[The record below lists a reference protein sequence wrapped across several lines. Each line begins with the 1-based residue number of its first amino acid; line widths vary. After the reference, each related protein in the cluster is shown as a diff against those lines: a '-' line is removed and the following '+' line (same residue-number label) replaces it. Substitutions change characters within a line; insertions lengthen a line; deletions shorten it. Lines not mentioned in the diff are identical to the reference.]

1 MPFVFDDYP
10 EFATLVKSWE
20 NKRITEKTPESIIAS
35 DLPKEET
42 NVSKSTIFFPISVIL
57 AYLIF
62 CIFLARKTQSKDDR
76 TKFLWKLFCIAGL
89 SFFLSCLILLFFFL
103 PQSNLF
109 IFTWIVYDFLIAY
122 VFFVEFPAYMRI
134 SKYDDECSNALNDL
148 RSELT
153 KIPFVGNAVI
163 VSLKEKRSK
172 YSSFLKRENTDQL
185 LQDFILSCENMGNYN
200 EHLWSLT
207 LNEVSALIDD
217 VKKRSKHPFPKLIDI
232 LALSGLSV
240 LIAQFLKLLG

>member
-1 MPFVFDDYP
+1 MSLSDYI
-10 EFATLVKSWE
+10 FL
-20 NKRITEKTPESIIAS
+20 ISI
-35 DLPKEET
+35 
-42 NVSKSTIFFPISVIL
+42 IL

-62 CIFLARKTQSKDDR
+62 CIFLARKTPKSKDDR

-89 SFFLSCLILLFFFL
+89 SFILGLMLLFLFL

-122 VFFVEFPAYMRI
+122 VFFVEFPAYIRI
-134 SKYDDECSNALNDL
+134 SKYDDEFSNALNDL

-172 YSSFLKRENTDQL
+172 YSSFLKRENTDLL

>member
-1 MPFVFDDYP
+1 MSLSNY
-10 EFATLVKSWE
+10 
-20 NKRITEKTPESIIAS
+20 I
-35 DLPKEET
+35 
-42 NVSKSTIFFPISVIL
+42 FPISIIL
-57 AYLIF
+57 TYLIF
-62 CIFLARKTQSKDDR
+62 CIFLAWKTPKSKDDR
-76 TKFLWKLFCIAGL
+76 TMFLWKLFIIAGL
-89 SFFLSCLILLFFFL
+89 SFSIGLTLLFVFL

-134 SKYDDECSNALNDL
+134 SKYDDEYVNSLKDL

-153 KIPFVGNAVI
+153 KIPFLGISVI

-172 YSSFLKRENTDQL
+172 YSLFLKRENIDQL

-207 LNEVSALIDD
+207 LTEISALIDD
-217 VKKRSKHPFPKLIDI
+217 VNKRSKHPFPKLIDI

-240 LIAQFLKLLG
+240 LLAQFLKLLG